1 VNRLGRVSAVLFV
14 LVGVTLGAPT
24 SASAK
29 TTVDAVIGVDG
40 FYAVG
45 KAVPVRIIIKADRLI
60 KGTVE
65 VKANDFGS
73 QSRTVV
79 PIEVAGGA
87 TKEVLVV
94 VPSAVQNPG
103 QSAEVTV
110 IVNDGTTELASADVS
125 ASARPDQELVGVF
138 PTLLTQGKPPETTK
152 LIVDAGT
159 ARLSPFVVS
168 DLATPGAVE
177 TYDMLAATSA
187 DLAALDP
194 TSTREL
200 LGWIGRG
207 GRLLVRGDGAT
218 VPAVPSDWQ
227 PGTSGRVG
235 AGRGEIALLPS
246 TTWWEGLEPTPT
258 RSFLEDQGVSGFG
271 MNGFPLAN
279 ALAVDAGFTSAR
291 VNWLVGFLA
300 AYVLVVGPASYL
312 LLKRMRRPGLLWAVV
327 PVLAALFT
335 VGAAVVGKSQQA
347 GTNAGYA
354 TLVETSPGGAWS
366 VSSLGSLAGGGAV
379 RAVLPEG
386 WRASTGGTPFFF
398 GGGGPAAGFVSS
410 TTKGGVELRKATGV
424 GQFEILTA
432 TGLVQRQSSFEV
444 VATAAE
450 DATVSGTVRNTSSVA
465 LTDIGLFSGYG
476 ATKIDRLATG
486 EQKDFT
492 ITGVGK
498 PPDFQN
504 GPFDARMSI
513 WPDVTGFQGQPKFDG
528 PVNGPLWSNFLLEA
542 GSNTFRLGR
551 ILVAGWTRDEP
562 TVLKSD
568 TRTVGR
574 SVFVQ
579 DSPVKSA
586 GPLLTAG
593 SIRSDVIRAPGM
605 FGGPNQQV
613 IMAYT
618 LPDQTTLPKLRIK
631 SPAGSQTVDV
641 WTGSEWTAVTFD
653 RDGVLLPPRG
663 MNNGRVYVRYTPI
676 NFGGQFQGL
685 ILSEVSQ

>member
-1 VNRLGRVSAVLFV
+1 MV
-14 LVGVTLGAPT
+14 LVGVTLGVPT

-29 TTVDAVIGVDG
+29 TTIDAVVGVDG
-40 FYAVG
+40 FYSPG
-45 KAVPVRIIIKADRLI
+45 KAVAVRVTIKADRLI

-73 QSRTVV
+73 QSSTVV

-110 IVNDGTTELASADVS
+110 IVSDGATELASTDVS
-125 ASARPDQELVGVF
+125 ASTRPDQELVGVF

-152 LIVDAGT
+152 LTVDVGT
-159 ARLSPFVVS
+159 ARMSPFVVS
-168 DLATPGAVE
+168 DLAAPGAIEAFDV
-177 TYDMLAATSA
+177 LAATSA

-194 TSTREL
+194 PSTREL
-200 LGWIGRG
+200 LGWVGRG
-207 GRLLVRGDGAT
+207 GRLLVRSDGTAI
-218 VPAVPSDWQ
+218 PAVPNDWQ

-235 AGRGEIALLPS
+235 AGRGEIELLANA
-246 TTWWEGLEPTPT
+246 TWWERLEPTPT
-258 RSFLEDQGVSGFG
+258 RSFLEDQGTGG
-271 MNGFPLAN
+271 MMMNGFPLAN

-327 PVLAALFT
+327 PAFAALFT

-379 RAVLPEG
+379 RTVLPEG
-386 WRASTGGTPFFF
+386 WRATTGGTPFF
-398 GGGGPAAGFVSS
+398 GGGGQPAGFISS
-410 TTKGGVELRKATGV
+410 TTKGGVELKKATGV
-424 GQFEILTA
+424 GQFETLTA
-432 TGLVQRQSSFEV
+432 TGLVQRQSSFDV
-444 VATAAE
+444 VATATD
-450 DATVSGTVRNTSSVA
+450 DATVSGSVRNTSSVA
-465 LTDIGLFSGYG
+465 LTEIALFSGYG
-476 ATKIDRLATG
+476 ATKIDRLAAG

-498 PPDFQN
+498 APDFQN
-504 GPFDARMSI
+504 GPFGDARMNI
-513 WPDVTGFQGQPKFDG
+513 WPDITGWQGNPKFDG
-528 PVNGPLWSNFLLEA
+528 PVNGPLWSNFLFDN
-542 GSNTFRLGR
+542 GTNTFRLGR

-568 TRTVGR
+568 SRTVGR
-574 SVFVQ
+574 SVLVQ
-579 DSPVKSA
+579 DSPVKNGGQALAA
-586 GPLLTAG
+586 GA
-593 SIRSDVIRAPGM
+593 IRSDVVRAPGM

-613 IMAYT
+613 ITAYT
-618 LPDQTTLPKLRIK
+618 LPDPTATPKLRLK
-631 SPAGSQTVDV
+631 SVAGSQTVDV
-641 WTGSEWTAVTFD
+641 WTESEWTAVTFD
-653 RDGVLLPPRG
+653 GDGVPLVPRAVK
-663 MNNGRVYVRYTPI
+663 NGRVYLRYTPM
-676 NFGGQFQGL
+676 NFGGQFLGL
-685 ILSEVSQ
+685 VLSEGTP